1 MTNEVFSFPRFGKYF
16 KYDITQMW
24 RNNGKAVIMLGG
36 ISLIV
41 YLIWVIFSLVF
52 TGTWQGPEIAVRA
65 AVMVVGW
72 IILIC
77 YQTRTYGYL
86 TEKRAGSSW
95 LMVPASTLEKV
106 LSMLLITVILQPLA
120 YFCAYLLVDGLL
132 ALLDPTVGTALIA
145 SVGPAATEVHEALN
159 EGVAQGFEV
168 HLWMFFI
175 PVILQ
180 AMYNLMY
187 FLLCGITFK
196 KWKLIGAFAV
206 LIGISIVS
214 TLFFS
219 LFAWGDW
226 VDKLQMIKDMDDPV
240 NVINFAN
247 VMLSVLTSVNFLI
260 FLLMGT
266 GIYYRIK
273 TLKH

>member
-65 AVMVVGW
+65 AVIVVGW

-159 EGVAQGFEV
+159 EGVVQGFEV

>member
-145 SVGPAATEVHEALN
+145 SVGPAATAVHEALN

-196 KWKLIGAFAV
+196 KRKLIGAFAV

>member
-1 MTNEVFSFPRFGKYF
+1 MTNEVLSFPRFGKYF
-16 KYDITQMW
+16 KYDLTQMW
-24 RNNGKAVIMLGG
+24 RNNGKAVVMLGG

-52 TGTWQGPEIAVRA
+52 TGTWNGPDMAVRA
-65 AVMVVGW
+65 AVMMLGW
-72 IILIC
+72 FILVL

-95 LMVPASTLEKV
+95 LMVPASSLEKC
-106 LSMLLITVILQPLA
+106 LSMLLITVVLQPLA
-120 YFCAYLLVDGLL
+120 YFIAYLLVDGFL
-132 ALLDPTVGTALIA
+132 ALVDPTVGTALIA
-145 SVGPAATEVHEALN
+145 SVGTATTELREALA
-159 EGVAQGFEV
+159 EGVAQGFDV
-168 HLWMFFI
+168 HVWMFFI

-187 FLLCGITFK
+187 FLLCGLCFK
-196 KWKLIGAFAV
+196 KWKLVGAFAV
-206 LIGISIVS
+206 LVGFSIVM
-214 TLFFS
+214 TLLFS

-226 VDKLQMIKDMDDPV
+226 VDKLQMIKDMDDPETVIGFV
-240 NVINFAN
+240 NGL
-247 VMLSVLTSVNFLI
+247 LSAVTVANFLT
-260 FLLMGT
+260 FLLMGC

>member
-16 KYDITQMW
+16 KYDLTQMW
-24 RNNGKAVIMLGG
+24 RNNGKAVVMLGG

-52 TGTWQGPEIAVRA
+52 TGTWQAPGIAVRTV
-65 AVMVVGW
+65 VMFVGW
-72 IILIC
+72 IILVF

-95 LMVPASTLEKV
+95 LMVPASTLEKFI
-106 LSMLLITVILQPLA
+106 SMFLITVILQPLA
-120 YFCAYLLVDGLL
+120 YFFAYLLVDGLIC
-132 ALLDPTVGTALIA
+132 LLDPTAGTALVS
-145 SVGPAATEVHEALN
+145 SVGTVTTEVNEALA
-159 EGVAQGFEV
+159 EGVVQGFQV
-168 HLWMFFI
+168 HLWMFAI

-187 FLLCGITFK
+187 FLLCGICFK

-206 LIGISIVS
+206 LIGFSMLS
-214 TLFFS
+214 TLLFS

-226 VDKLQMIKDMDDPV
+226 VDKLEMIKDMEDPV
-240 NVINFAN
+240 TIVGFMNVLLTV
-247 VMLSVLTSVNFLI
+247 VMAVDLLF

>member
-16 KYDITQMW
+16 KYDMTQMW
-24 RNNGKAVIMLGG
+24 RNNGKAVVMLGG
-36 ISLIV
+36 ISLII

-65 AVMVVGW
+65 SVMFVGW
-72 IILIC
+72 FILIC

-95 LMVPASTLEKV
+95 LMVPASALEKC

-120 YFCAYLLVDGLL
+120 YFCAYLLVDGFL
-132 ALLDPTVGTALIA
+132 ALVDPTVGTALIA
-145 SVGPAATEVHEALN
+145 SVGTATTEVQEALN

-187 FLLCGITFK
+187 FLLCGLCFK

-214 TLFFS
+214 TLIFS

-226 VDKLQMIKDMDDPV
+226 VDKLEMIKDMDDPLT
-240 NVINFAN
+240 VINFAN
-247 VMLSVLTSVNFLI
+247 AMLTVMTSVNFLI

>member
-65 AVMVVGW
+65 FVMMVGW

>member
-65 AVMVVGW
+65 IVMMVGW

-247 VMLSVLTSVNFLI
+247 AMLSVLTSVNFLI